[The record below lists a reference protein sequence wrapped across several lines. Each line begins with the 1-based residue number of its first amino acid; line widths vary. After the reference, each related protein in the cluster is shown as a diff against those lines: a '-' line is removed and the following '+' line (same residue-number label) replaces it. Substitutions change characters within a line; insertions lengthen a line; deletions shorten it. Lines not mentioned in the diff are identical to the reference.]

1 MFNQT
6 QVDDEHF
13 NKHQTEA
20 LHGEHNQQNQRIE
33 LLPINTSPDESHSH
47 LLERLVISTIPV
59 EQTTTDNIVS
69 YSVSSHDMQAENFGA
84 EKGAPSV
91 CIICCKNSHTQSE
104 CPELSLPKITNLPC
118 LSREWHDVLSRIC
131 RQVTDEYKATRKDI
145 NHRKEILQYLQ
156 SEFQKCYP
164 SCCAHAYG
172 SSDNGFALRQSDLDI
187 CVELKDNDKESSITI
202 LGNLYQKIKSNS
214 SMFIN
219 VEFVSDTRI
228 PVIRLIHSQSD
239 IEIDIS
245 LNNLLALENTRLL
258 KTYTKIDSRVSELG
272 YMLKCLTKTCD
283 IADVSRGTLS
293 SYAYI
298 LMLIHFLQQ
307 IQPPVLPVLQQLDDD
322 PSQENGKVRSCEK
335 WNVYF
340 YDNLSNLK
348 QVWINKN
355 GPNVLTSAEL
365 WIAFL
370 RYYTEQFNY
379 RENIVTI
386 RQLQPLN
393 RHEKGWFHQTIAIE
407 DPFILTHNLADRLS
421 LQKWALIR
429 RVFVRARAQ
438 FGTPWNVIDIRQNK
452 LSWIS
457 VRYLFYRFHARK
469 ETHFYLGL
477 PF

>member
-1 MFNQT
+1 
-6 QVDDEHF
+6 
-13 NKHQTEA
+13 
-20 LHGEHNQQNQRIE
+20 
-33 LLPINTSPDESHSH
+33 
-47 LLERLVISTIPV
+47 
-59 EQTTTDNIVS
+59 
-69 YSVSSHDMQAENFGA
+69 
-84 EKGAPSV
+84 
-91 CIICCKNSHTQSE
+91 
-104 CPELSLPKITNLPC
+104 
-118 LSREWHDVLSRIC
+118 
-131 RQVTDEYKATRKDI
+131 
-145 NHRKEILQYLQ
+145 
-156 SEFQKCYP
+156 
-164 SCCAHAYG
+164 
-172 SSDNGFALRQSDLDI
+172 
-187 CVELKDNDKESSITI
+187 
-202 LGNLYQKIKSNS
+202 
-214 SMFIN
+214 MFIN
-219 VEFVSDTRI
+219 VELVSDTRI

-307 IQPPVLPVLQQLDDD
+307 TQPPVLPILQQLNDD

-438 FGTPWNVIDIRQNK
+438 FGTPWNDIDIRQNK

-457 VRYLFYRFHARK
+457 
-469 ETHFYLGL
+469 
-477 PF
+477 